1 MTLRH
6 NTAVRSLPHGIW
18 DVFLPLH
25 QAWWTALGL
34 PMLALL
40 HWMTGFLAAYPLT
53 LAIGP
58 FGLSVIVMTVLIRL
72 VLLPLAAYQARVS
85 ARHARA
91 LAELQPEVERLR
103 RRHRGSP
110 ERLAAELADLYRSR
124 GVNPLGPLWAL
135 VPGLLQAP
143 VLLAFYWV
151 ILALAQSGGTDLHFL
166 WIANLAVPDPVLLPL
181 MAAAVTYLGA
191 RLAQRD
197 QRADAGQTSLNWL
210 AYMTPVVVLIS
221 FHLAPAALALYWF
234 VQCLLVVVQQRFLN
248 RGLGLSR
255 AS

>member
-6 NTAVRSLPHGIW
+6 NTAVRSLPLGVW

-34 PMLALL
+34 PMVALL
-40 HWMTGFLAAYPLT
+40 HWMAGFLAAYPLT

-110 ERLAAELADLYRSR
+110 ERLAAKLADLYRSR
-124 GVNPLGPLWAL
+124 GVNLLGPL
-135 VPGLLQAP
+135 
-143 VLLAFYWV
+143 YWV

-234 VQCLLVVVQQRFLN
+234 VQSLLVVVQQLLLN
-248 RGLGLSR
+248 RGLAPSR